1 MTTQLYAVIDTNT
14 HVVFAMVD
22 WDGIDPAPGWTG
34 EGWEHVIF
42 VQTDVAWMDWTY
54 VDGVFYP
61 PYVDPRPEL
70 LAQLEQIDKDSLRA
84 LRIVVTADPNIGID
98 TPEKAQLEALEAQ
111 AVIIRAELA
120 ALDEE

>member
-1 MTTQLYAVIDTNT
+1 MAIQMYAIVDTNT
-14 HVVFAMVD
+14 HVVIAMSL
-22 WDGIDPAPGWTG
+22 WDGEEPKPGYTG
-34 EGWEHVIF
+34 EGWEHVIY

-61 PYVDPRPEL
+61 PYVDPRPGL

-84 LRIVVTADPNIGID
+84 LRIVVTLDPNVGGGTD
-98 TPEKAQLEALEAQ
+98 EKAELEALEAQ

-120 ALDEE
+120 ALDT